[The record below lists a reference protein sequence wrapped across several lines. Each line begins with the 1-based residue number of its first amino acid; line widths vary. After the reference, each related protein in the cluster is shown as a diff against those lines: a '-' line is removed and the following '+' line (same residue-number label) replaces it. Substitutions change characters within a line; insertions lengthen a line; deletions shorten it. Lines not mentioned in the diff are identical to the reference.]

1 MSPRSR
7 RYLPILI
14 LLLVLAIAIFVSDS
28 TRLKGAAEDA
38 GCEGMGALVDIETAR
53 AEARYVPIEVV
64 AVMGLGLGMAFQYGS
79 QTGEVLA
86 AQLQGQSVPQGDCY
100 AIDVLN
106 PVDLEGNGAVAFDF
120 SQCEGKGGAVT
131 VHQGKTTLP
140 EIPALPGSEGRED
153 GTEIPLDGSIPEGLP
168 EDLEGLQ
175 ELSEEELQEL
185 VDSILEG
192 SASAAV
198 GVVYD
203 DYNESLLNIEG
214 GITLSSTV
222 QLNELTPGAGAT
234 EGALSATGLPLS
246 LTQGTLQTD
255 IATSVFDYAGTA
267 LLEGPFSVDP
277 ETMQS
282 TINLD
287 GTFTSTTGLEWEIII
302 NDLVIGGTCLG
313 ALSGNINAIYDGPSG
328 RVDVVATA
336 NGTCD
341 GCIQIQVDG
350 MDQPDLCLPDIVM
363 QQTGAGG

>member
-1 MSPRSR
+1 
-7 RYLPILI
+7 
-14 LLLVLAIAIFVSDS
+14 LLLVLAVAILVSDS
-28 TRLKGAAEDA
+28 RRLKGAADEA
-38 GCEGMGALVDIETAR
+38 GCEGVGALVDIETAR

-100 AIDVLN
+100 SIDVVN

-120 SQCEGKGGAVT
+120 AQCESRGGSVT

-140 EIPALPGSEGRED
+140 EIPALPGSEGRDD
-153 GTEIPLDGSIPEGLP
+153 GIEIPTDGSIPEGLP

-175 ELSEEELQEL
+175 DLTEEELQEL

-222 QLNELTPGAGAT
+222 ALNELTPGAGGSEET
-234 EGALSATGLPLS
+234 LGGAAGLPLS
-246 LTQGTLQTD
+246 LTKGTLETD

-267 LLEGPFSVDP
+267 VLAGPFSVDP
-277 ETMQS
+277 DTMQS

-302 NDLVIGGTCLG
+302 NDLVIGGDCLG
-313 ALSGNINAIYDGPSG
+313 AVSGNINAIYDGPSG

-336 NGTCD
+336 NGACD
-341 GCIQIQVDG
+341 GCIQMEVDG
-350 MDQPDLCLPDIVM
+350 VEQPDLCLPDIVM
-363 QQTGAGG
+363 QQTGAG